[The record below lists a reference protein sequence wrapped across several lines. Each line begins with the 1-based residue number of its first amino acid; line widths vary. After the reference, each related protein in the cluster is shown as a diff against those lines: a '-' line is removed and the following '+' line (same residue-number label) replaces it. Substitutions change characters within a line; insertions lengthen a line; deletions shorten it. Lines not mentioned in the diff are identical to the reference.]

1 MINCLI
7 AGHDLTRRAMCI
19 RVLFLTAHMTSV
31 VLLAAYS
38 AGLISSLT
46 VETLNLP
53 FTTFEE
59 LLNVGTHMAGVV
71 NNSAAIALFSVSK
84 QSVTLLVLCFQMLG
98 VGSRFYSGAKWKRSG
113 FTAGKKTR
121 DKN

>member
-1 MINCLI
+1 
-7 AGHDLTRRAMCI
+7 
-19 RVLFLTAHMTSV
+19 MTSV

-59 LLNVGTHMAGVV
+59 ILRVGTHMAGVV
-71 NNSAAIALFSVSK
+71 NNSAAIALFSVRT
-84 QSVTLLVLCFQMLG
+84 QSVTLLAVCFQSIHA
-98 VGSRFYSGAKWKRSG
+98 GSCSRLYSGAKWSCFD
-113 FTAGKKTR
+113 FTAGRKIQDKSILVKFCKKKASTIISSPQ
-121 DKN
+121 